1 MRSWRRVSLDAVW
14 FPETKVGPCHRGHL
28 IIQQQQWWGIKR
40 REYTVC
46 VTPHRAVHHRAR
58 MEYEVSQE
66 SEGQE

>member
-1 MRSWRRVSLDAVW
+1 MRSWRRVSLVAVW

-46 VTPHRAVHHRAR
+46 TTPTGKFVIEHEWS
-58 MEYEVSQE
+58 MK
-66 SEGQE
+66 